1 MEVVND
7 FDKNDWSRS
16 VESLIKTVSNKNG
29 SSEINDSELDNSSRS
44 SA

>member
-29 SSEINDSELDNSSRS
+29 SSERAKRETKKQRVKV
-44 SA
+44 